1 MSCVEDRPYCY
12 SLCTFLYSNTAYS
25 YVCNSV
31 YDLSV
36 PLAAENNIKEMVG
49 CDLLPRLVRLLG
61 AQEKG
66 LRAHAVMCL
75 AAGLASCECCKE
87 KRQH

>member
-1 MSCVEDRPYCY
+1 MWRTVPIATVYVPFCIVT
-12 SLCTFLYSNTAYS
+12 LLIVLY
-25 YVCNSV
+25 VICL

-87 KRQH
+87 ERGH

>member
-1 MSCVEDRPYCY
+1 MLRI
-12 SLCTFLYSNTAYS
+12 LCIVTLLLVM
-25 YVCNSV
+25 YVICL

-87 KRQH
+87 ERGH